1 MNTTHRP
8 LRPLRSIRSIR
19 SSRPAV
25 RGLVLSCLLVAL
37 AATLALLL
45 ASCGGGV
52 GTGGTG
58 SFSYAAGPIT
68 GFGSIVVNDVHFD
81 ESAARVED
89 ADGNV
94 STRDALRLGMTVDVD
109 GGDIAPATA
118 TTSASASATRVRYAS
133 EMLGGVGTVD
143 RAALSFT
150 LLGQTV
156 LVDANTVF
164 DDALSGG
171 LAALG
176 GGRMVE
182 VYALFDAATT
192 RYRATR
198 IEPRAS
204 TAEWRLR
211 GVVSALDTAAR
222 SLVIGAATFS
232 YAGAAGV
239 PADLAVGQ
247 FVRLRVQSAAPTAT
261 RFNVSAFGSA
271 TVALPERAGAK
282 IKGLVTAFTSPS
294 SFSVN
299 GQPVNGAA
307 ASFPN
312 GRALGVGTRVEVVGT
327 VLSGVLQAGSVSV
340 ESEQAA
346 QGRGFEIKGSISA
359 VNAALHTFVVRG
371 VTVGTSRSDLRIDD
385 GSLLDI
391 KVGREVEVKGLLS
404 DDGTRLDAT
413 RIKFD

>member
-1 MNTTHRP
+1 M
-8 LRPLRSIRSIR
+8 
-19 SSRPAV
+19 

-156 LVDANTVF
+156 LVDANT
-164 DDALSGG
+164 DRKS
-171 LAALG
+171 
-176 GGRMVE
+176 
-182 VYALFDAATT
+182 
-192 RYRATR
+192 
-198 IEPRAS
+198 
-204 TAEWRLR
+204 
-211 GVVSALDTAAR
+211 VV
-222 SLVIGAATFS
+222 
-232 YAGAAGV
+232 
-239 PADLAVGQ
+239 
-247 FVRLRVQSAAPTAT
+247 
-261 RFNVSAFGSA
+261 
-271 TVALPERAGAK
+271 
-282 IKGLVTAFTSPS
+282 
-294 SFSVN
+294 
-299 GQPVNGAA
+299 
-307 ASFPN
+307 
-312 GRALGVGTRVEVVGT
+312 
-327 VLSGVLQAGSVSV
+327 
-340 ESEQAA
+340 
-346 QGRGFEIKGSISA
+346 
-359 VNAALHTFVVRG
+359 
-371 VTVGTSRSDLRIDD
+371 
-385 GSLLDI
+385 
-391 KVGREVEVKGLLS
+391 
-404 DDGTRLDAT
+404 
-413 RIKFD
+413 